1 MLVLLGKH
9 ALVCLD
15 AIKNLEER
23 EKVIESI
30 TKSEHP
36 LGIIEL
42 SL

>member
-15 AIKNLEER
+15 AIKNTNER
-23 EKVIESI
+23 SKVIESI
-30 TKSEHP
+30 TESSHP